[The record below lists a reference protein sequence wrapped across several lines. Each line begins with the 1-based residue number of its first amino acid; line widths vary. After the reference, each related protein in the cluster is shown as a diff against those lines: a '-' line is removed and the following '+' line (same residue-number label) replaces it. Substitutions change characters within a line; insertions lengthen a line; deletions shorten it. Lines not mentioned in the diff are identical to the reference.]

1 MSRGMVT
8 IIGLLSVMI
17 MLTQFVSAYDAVG
30 QNIALGGSIS
40 QSATNTAV
48 VTGSN
53 NNLNQAISQTSLSQ
67 YSQYFTMSK
76 DASSKTHIK
85 APQKQEIKGKTP
97 ATVYFSYQMHSVPYS
112 QYQTYTA
119 YTGGNSL
126 WIQGT
131 TSWAQYTAV
140 PQGSSLSLLAV
151 SSKGGNGYLHE
162 ISPDGRLT
170 TNNFY
175 FYPYNNI
182 GFYADTVGKHI
193 LLFIID
199 GQVSNSIVID
209 VIGYNS
215 WYQQQ
220 ASPRPYAWS
229 TTPFSG
235 PAPFPGTSP
244 MTSPAP
250 ASGDTPVT
258 ISSQKMRGYQ
268 VFLDGNYV
276 GTDGMG
282 GDALDGKFSFKVVG
296 GQNHDIRVYDG
307 QFNYPKSMLFQKG
320 VQKIIYMEPGT
331 AVYV

>member
-1 MSRGMVT
+1 MSRRIAT

-17 MLTQFVSAYDAVG
+17 LLTQFVSAYDPVG

-53 NNLNQAISQTSLSQ
+53 NNVNQAISQTSFSQ

-76 DASSKTHIK
+76 DTSSKTHIK

-97 ATVYFSYQMHSVPYS
+97 TTVYFSYQMHAVPYT
-112 QYQTYTA
+112 QYQTYAT

-131 TSWAQYTAV
+131 TSWTQYTAV
-140 PQGSSLSLLAV
+140 PQGSSLSLMAI
-151 SSKGGNGYLHE
+151 SSKGGNGYLYE
-162 ISPDGRLT
+162 ISPDGRLV

-199 GQVSNSIVID
+199 GQVSNSVVID
-209 VIGYNS
+209 VFSYNS

-220 ASPRPYAWS
+220 ASPQPYAWS
-229 TTPFSG
+229 TMPFSGTTPFS
-235 PAPFPGTSP
+235 GTSP
-244 MTSPAP
+244 MTTPASV
-250 ASGDTPVT
+250 SGDTPVT
-258 ISSQKMRGYQ
+258 ISSQNMRGYQ
-268 VFLDGNYV
+268 VFLDGNYI
-276 GTDGMG
+276 GSDGMG

-307 QFNYPKSMLFQKG
+307 QFNYPKSIFFQKG
-320 VQKIIYMEPGT
+320 VQKIIYVEPGT